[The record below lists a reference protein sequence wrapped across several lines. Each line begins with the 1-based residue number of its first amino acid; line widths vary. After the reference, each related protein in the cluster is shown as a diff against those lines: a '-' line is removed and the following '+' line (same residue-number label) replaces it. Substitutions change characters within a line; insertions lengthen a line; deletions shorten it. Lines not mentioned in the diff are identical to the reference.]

1 MRYRA
6 ALKRNGVPW
15 FSRTILTR
23 IEGTDAVTAAVI
35 SSVDCEWR
43 PIGGSEQRFEVD
55 AVAMGYGLLPSIE
68 LPRLCGCAVQY
79 DALARTWRPVRSAQF
94 ESSVP
99 GIFLVGDGAGVA
111 GVIVAIEEGRVA
123 GLAIATQLGKL
134 PASEAMQKSAPHMKR
149 LAALGRVRAA
159 LDHAYALRQGVF
171 ELGHGETMVCRC
183 EEVTFDDLE
192 EAVQDGADNPT
203 ILKSFTRCGM
213 GPCQGRMCA
222 ATTAEWLAARTGR
235 EISTVPLTPAAPPAK
250 PVVTLEAL
258 VSTEVG

>member
-1 MRYRA
+1 LLVVASQLSKAGVELVGVAEPVPMWTGLTILPALAREWPLLADGMRYRA

-149 LAALGRVRAA
+149 LAALGRGARSRVRAA
-159 LDHAYALRQGVF
+159 
-171 ELGHGETMVCRC
+171 
-183 EEVTFDDLE
+183 
-192 EAVQDGADNPT
+192 
-203 ILKSFTRCGM
+203 TR
-213 GPCQGRMCA
+213 RVR
-222 ATTAEWLAARTGR
+222 ARTRGDDGLSVR
-235 EISTVPLTPAAPPAK
+235 RGDLR
-250 PVVTLEAL
+250 
-258 VSTEVG
+258 